1 MFFTKTH
8 LFKIILTAI
17 IFTKTHLLVQHHK
30 IKLKSNLYTHAHSF
44 SNARSLQ
51 TILFRFLQYSSLVHC
66 FRSSILNS
74 KFSFQLFLLNYQI
87 LLQWINQI
95 ITNFSRRRLTG
106 FNAFCQVED
115 YFQIT
120 ANNSFW
126 FIILNPMIQRVDSD
140 RFPFE
145 ILYFS
150 KLVLHRIPLII
161 CARGSITVIGGT
173 LREFGR
179 RK

>member
-1 MFFTKTH
+1 MLFTKTH
-8 LFKIILTAI
+8 SFKIKKQLSSRRRIYLFNI
-17 IFTKTHLLVQHHK
+17 K
-30 IKLKSNLYTHAHSF
+30 KLKSNLYTHAHSF
-44 SNARSLQ
+44 SNARSLHMV
-51 TILFRFLQYSSLVHC
+51 LFRFLQYSSFVHC

-74 KFSFQLFLLNYQI
+74 KFSFQLFLLI
-87 LLQWINQI
+87 LIIKFFFNEIWINQI
-95 ITNFSRRRLTG
+95 ITNLSRRLLTG

-150 KLVLHRIPLII
+150 KLVLHRIPLILQLLP
-161 CARGSITVIGGT
+161 AS
-173 LREFGR
+173 E
-179 RK
+179 